1 MTYSIMNS
9 DEYMEYTYNVDQS
22 KSHFFLNKLKIIFFL
37 ILWSKKLCSFP
48 KNRILL

>member
-22 KSHFFLNKLKIIFFL
+22 KSHFFINKFKIIIF
-37 ILWSKKLCSFP
+37 
-48 KNRILL
+48 